1 MSESH
6 PWNLNLGRHPKP
18 DEVSFDLERTLS
30 SVVALQSRVPDDA
43 FTAPI
48 LGTERE
54 GQGVVIS
61 DDGMV
66 LTIGYLVTEA
76 EDVWLIDNHGGA
88 HAAHVVGYDQETGFG
103 LVQALGVLNLPAMPL
118 GDATEISTGDS
129 LIVAGQGGR
138 EAAINTQVISVREF
152 AGSWEYVLDSAI
164 FTVPAH
170 PRWSGAAVINQ
181 AGHLSGIGSLYIQQ
195 AAGDD
200 DEIDG
205 NMIVPIDL
213 LKPILREIIEHG
225 GRRRAA
231 RPWLGM
237 TTAEAENHLVVAG
250 IAEGGPA
257 MRAGVE
263 PGDMVL
269 GVDGEDISGL
279 STLFRKIWSLG
290 DAGVMVPLTLHRD
303 SQVVSVNV
311 ESAARSNFLKKPRV
325 N

>member
-1 MSESH
+1 MTESH
-6 PWNLNLGRHPKP
+6 PWNLSLGRHPSP
-18 DEVSFDLERTLS
+18 DEVTFDLDSTLS
-30 SVVALQSRVPDDA
+30 SVVSLRANVPDDA

-61 DDGMV
+61 EDGLV

-76 EDVWLIDNHGGA
+76 EEVWLIGNNGLA
-88 HAAHVVGYDQETGFG
+88 RPAHVVGYDQESGFG
-103 LVQALGVLNLPAMPL
+103 LVQSLGSLDLPALEL
-118 GDATEISTGDS
+118 GNSDPITAGDS
-129 LIVAGQGGR
+129 VIIAGQGGP
-138 EAAINTQVISVREF
+138 EAAVNAQVISVREF
-152 AGSWEYVLDSAI
+152 AGSWEYLLDRAI

-170 PRWSGAAVINQ
+170 PRWSGAAVIDWSGRL
-181 AGHLSGIGSLYIQQ
+181 AGIGSLYIQQ

-213 LKPILREIIEHG
+213 LKPILPDLVARG
-225 GRRRAA
+225 TRSKPP

-237 TTAEAENHLVVAG
+237 TTAEAEEHLVVAG

-269 GVDGEDISGL
+269 GVDGERVSGL
-279 STLFRKIWSLG
+279 SKLFRKIWSLG
-290 DAGVMVPLTLHRD
+290 DAGVAVPLTLHRD
-303 SQVVSVNV
+303 SQVVSVTV
-311 ESAARSNFLKKPRV
+311 ESAARGDFLKKPRV

>member
-1 MSESH
+1 MTEPH
-6 PWNLNLGRHPKP
+6 PWNLSLGGNPNP
-18 DEVSFDLERTLS
+18 DEVTFDLEQALS
-30 SVVALQSRVPDDA
+30 SVVSLRSSVADDA

-61 DDGMV
+61 EDGLV

-76 EDVWLIDNHGGA
+76 EEVWLIGNNGVA
-88 HAAHVVGYDQETGFG
+88 RAAHVVGYDQETGFG
-103 LVQALGVLNLPAMPL
+103 LVQSLGTLDLPHLEFSDSDPITA
-118 GDATEISTGDS
+118 GDS
-129 LIVAGQGGR
+129 LIVAGKGGR
-138 EAAINTQVISVREF
+138 ESAINTQVISVREF
-152 AGSWEYVLDSAI
+152 AGSWEYILDSAI

-170 PRWSGAAVINQ
+170 PRWSGAAVIDWSGRL
-181 AGHLSGIGSLYIQQ
+181 AGIGSLYIQQ

-205 NMIVPIDL
+205 NMIVPINL
-213 LKPILREIIEHG
+213 IKPILSDLIERG
-225 GRRRAA
+225 ARKQPP

-237 TTAEAENHLVVAG
+237 TTAEAEEHLVVAG

-257 MRAGVE
+257 MQAGVE

-269 GVDGEDISGL
+269 GIDGERITGL
-279 STLFRKIWSLG
+279 SKLFRTIWSLG
-290 DAGVMVPLTLHRD
+290 DAGGSVPLMLHRD
-303 SQVVSVNV
+303 SQVISVTV
-311 ESAARSNFLKKPRV
+311 ESAARGDFLKKPRF

>member
-1 MSESH
+1 MSEPH
-6 PWNLNLGRHPKP
+6 PWNLSLGRHPSP
-18 DEVSFDLERTLS
+18 DEVTFDLERTLS
-30 SVVALQSRVPDDA
+30 CVVALRATVPDDA

-61 DDGMV
+61 EDGLV

-76 EDVWLIDNHGGA
+76 EEVWLIGNNGTA
-88 HAAHVVGYDQETGFG
+88 RPAHVVGYDQETGFG
-103 LVQALGVLNLPAMPL
+103 LVQSLGSLDLPHIEL
-118 GDATEISTGDS
+118 GDSAAISAGDS
-129 LIVAGQGGR
+129 VIVAGQGGR
-138 EAAINTQVISVREF
+138 EACVNAQVISVREF
-152 AGSWEYVLDSAI
+152 AGSWEYLLDRAI

-170 PRWSGAAVINQ
+170 PRWSGAAVIDWSGRL
-181 AGHLSGIGSLYIQQ
+181 AGIGSLYIQQ

-213 LKPILREIIEHG
+213 LKPILTDLTERG
-225 GRRRAA
+225 SQRKPS

-237 TTAEAENHLVVAG
+237 TTAEAEEHLVVAG
-250 IAEGGPA
+250 VAEGGPA

-263 PGDMVL
+263 PGDIVL
-269 GVDGEDISGL
+269 SVDGEQVHGL
-279 STLFRKIWSLG
+279 PNLFRKIWSLG
-290 DAGVMVPLTLHRD
+290 SAGTLVPLTLHREG
-303 SQVVSVNV
+303 QVIPVSVQ
-311 ESAARSNFLKKPRV
+311 SGARTDFLKKPSF

>member
-1 MSESH
+1 MGHALYCAGISNWSAQALSEPR
-6 PWNLNLGRHPKP
+6 PWNLNLGRHPGP

-30 SVVALQSRVPDDA
+30 SVVALQSHVPDDA

-61 DDGMV
+61 EDGLV

-76 EDVWLIDNHGGA
+76 EDIWLIDNHGRA

-103 LVQALGVLNLPAMPL
+103 LVQALDILNLPTMPL
-118 GDATEISTGDS
+118 GDSDTISTGDS

-152 AGSWEYVLDSAI
+152 AGSWEYMIDRAI

-170 PRWSGAAVINQ
+170 PRWSGAAVIDQ
-181 AGHLSGIGSLYIQQ
+181 AGQLAGIGSLYIQQ

-213 LKPILREIIEHG
+213 LKPIL
-225 GRRRAA
+225 
-231 RPWLGM
+231 
-237 TTAEAENHLVVAG
+237 
-250 IAEGGPA
+250 
-257 MRAGVE
+257 
-263 PGDMVL
+263 
-269 GVDGEDISGL
+269 
-279 STLFRKIWSLG
+279 
-290 DAGVMVPLTLHRD
+290 
-303 SQVVSVNV
+303 
-311 ESAARSNFLKKPRV
+311 
-325 N
+325 

>member
-1 MSESH
+1 MSEPH
-6 PWNLNLGRHPKP
+6 PWNLSLGRHPSP
-18 DEVSFDLERTLS
+18 DEVTFDLERTLS
-30 SVVALQSRVPDDA
+30 CVVALRATVPDDA

-61 DDGMV
+61 EDGLV

-76 EDVWLIDNHGGA
+76 EEVWLIGNNGTA
-88 HAAHVVGYDQETGFG
+88 RPAHVVGYDQETGFG
-103 LVQALGVLNLPAMPL
+103 LVQSLGSLDLPHIEL
-118 GDATEISTGDS
+118 GDSASISAGDS
-129 LIVAGQGGR
+129 VIVAGQGGR
-138 EAAINTQVISVREF
+138 EACVNAQVISVREF
-152 AGSWEYVLDSAI
+152 AGSWEYLLDRAI

-170 PRWSGAAVINQ
+170 PRWSGAAVIDWSGRL
-181 AGHLSGIGSLYIQQ
+181 AGIGSLYIQQ

-213 LKPILREIIEHG
+213 LKPILADLTERG
-225 GRRRAA
+225 ARQTPS

-237 TTAEAENHLVVAG
+237 TTAEAEEHLVVAG
-250 IAEGGPA
+250 VAEGGPA

-263 PGDMVL
+263 PGDIVL
-269 GVDGEDISGL
+269 SVDEEQVRGL
-279 STLFRKIWSLG
+279 PNLFRKIWSLG
-290 DAGVMVPLTLHRD
+290 SAGTRVPLTLHRD
-303 SQVVSVNV
+303 GQVLSVTV
-311 ESAARSNFLKKPRV
+311 ESAARADFLKKPRF